1 MQKVIF
7 NFPKQLNYLCAKMI
21 MYNLM
26 FNPVSSKVVVLIHC
40 SAVLRIN
47 KIVHGAYHV
56 HISELL
62 QVLHN
67 MQKKRCLAVT
77 ALSLCTQLVY
87 ITALT
92 E

>member
-1 MQKVIF
+1 MCKNDHVQSYV
-7 NFPKQLNYLCAKMI
+7 QS
-21 MYNLM
+21 
-26 FNPVSSKVVVLIHC
+26 SSKVVVLIHC

-62 QVLHN
+62 KVLHN

-87 ITALT
+87 ITARLT